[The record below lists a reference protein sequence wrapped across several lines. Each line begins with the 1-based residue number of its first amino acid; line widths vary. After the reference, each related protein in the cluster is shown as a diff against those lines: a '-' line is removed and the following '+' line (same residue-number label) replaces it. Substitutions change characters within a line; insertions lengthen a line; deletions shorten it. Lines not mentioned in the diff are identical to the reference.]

1 MGEYEGKPL
10 EQKLWAKVRRN
21 RMSTLIVVR
30 HGESLWNQEN
40 RFTGWVD
47 VDLAPKGEE
56 EAKIAGRALKEQKLD
71 FDLVYTSVL
80 RRAIRTLHIALGEM
94 DQLWLPVIKT
104 WRLNERHYGEL
115 QGLDKSETAA
125 KHGEDKVK
133 IWRRSYD
140 VPPPLLKTEDPRH
153 PRFDP
158 RYKNVS
164 LEELPAGES
173 LKLTAKRFL
182 PLWENELVP
191 ALKAGKNILI
201 VAHGNS
207 LRALMQIL
215 EKMTPE
221 QIMEV
226 NMPTGIPLRYDLDS
240 QLKILKKEFLGDAET
255 VKKAMEA
262 VANQGKKK

>member
-1 MGEYEGKPL
+1 
-10 EQKLWAKVRRN
+10 
-21 RMSTLIVVR
+21 
-30 HGESLWNQEN
+30 
-40 RFTGWVD
+40 
-47 VDLAPKGEE
+47 
-56 EAKIAGRALKEQKLD
+56 GRALKEQKLD

-80 RRAIRTLHIALGEM
+80 KRAIRTLHIALGEM
-94 DQLWLPVIKT
+94 DQLWLPVNKT

-140 VPPPLLKTEDPRH
+140 VPPPLMSPDDPKH
-153 PRFDP
+153 PRFDA
-158 RYKNVS
+158 RYKNVAAD
-164 LEELPAGES
+164 ELPAGES
-173 LKLTAKRFL
+173 LKLTAQRFK
-182 PLWENELVP
+182 PLWEKELVP

-215 EKMTPE
+215 EGLTPE

-226 NMPTGIPLRYDLDS
+226 NMPTGIPLRYDLDNH
-240 QLKILKKEFLGDAET
+240 LKVLNKKFLGDAEA